1 MKWNSTNHTSIV
13 KLSNEMKHLILLSL
27 LSQFVLDSHAQ
38 SSDFDKINM
47 NIPGI
52 SISSKSDNAGN
63 VMRSYKTIPDN
74 IDSYAEQKITGITV
88 IVDKNGSLAR
98 VAPIYH
104 KLELISLNAV
114 IKKINEKSSIQ
125 DIFRMAHYTDLTEI
139 QRLAL
144 LKKIA
149 IAILASD
156 DDLNIKF
163 DENEKKIIEQT
174 LKPYSITIEN
184 HPAREKLIS
193 FAKLVLNK
201 VSIE

>member
-1 MKWNSTNHTSIV
+1 MKPH
-13 KLSNEMKHLILLSL
+13 ILPIL
-27 LSQFVLDSHAQ
+27 LSQFVVVSHAQ
-38 SSDFDKINM
+38 NSDFDKINM

-63 VMRSYKTIPDN
+63 VTRSYKTIPSC

-104 KLELISLNAV
+104 KVGLVSLNAV
-114 IKKINEKSSIQ
+114 IKKINERSSMQ
-125 DIFRMAHYTDLTEI
+125 EIFRMAHYTELTEI

-144 LKKIA
+144 LRKIA
-149 IAILASD
+149 IGILASD
-156 DDLNIKF
+156 DDLKIEF

-174 LKPYSITIEN
+174 LKPYSITIDQ
-184 HPAREKLIS
+184 HPSREKLIS
-193 FAKLVLNK
+193 FAKLLLNK
-201 VSIE
+201 VSIEVE